1 MNPDSITVAV
11 LFALSFSFLLLF
23 VFYSR
28 FSLIFKLCLIFIAF
42 FLFILSYNLID
53 EMLGKPRITKLEFVE
68 GDRFIYIAHDCIEP
82 NKIENTLGKMFV
94 IYRKEEGD
102 NFNIVPE
109 ISEFPYD
116 RRYCEA
122 FSDAEKYQIY
132 KFEKVDTEELD
143 NFLNFFV
150 NGAMQPGVIECS
162 PPRVNG
168 KIFLFKISS
177 FIFEILFN
185 ALFIFLSILKGFNV
199 LIPIF
204 L

>member
-1 MNPDSITVAV
+1 MNPDSITVAI

-28 FSLIFKLCLIFIAF
+28 FSLTFKLSLILIAF

-53 EMLGKPRITKLEFVE
+53 EILGKPRITKLEFVE

-94 IYRKEEGD
+94 IYRKEEGG
-102 NFNIVPE
+102 NFNVVPE

-132 KFEKVDTEELD
+132 KFEKINVDEPLEEGNDDQEDLEEGKKYYSVD
-143 NFLNFFV
+143 EEWYLELFELPK
-150 NGAMQPGVIECS
+150 AML
-162 PPRVNG
+162 PP
-168 KIFLFKISS
+168 KD
-177 FIFEILFN
+177 
-185 ALFIFLSILKGFNV
+185 
-199 LIPIF
+199 
-204 L
+204 